1 MKCERDS
8 LRVQRRD
15 NQKLRRLTEK
25 IDDGIWSST
34 MAPAA
39 AVAVA
44 AVRETVREGAVDAG

>member
-1 MKCERDS
+1 
-8 LRVQRRD
+8 
-15 NQKLRRLTEK
+15 LRRLTEK